1 MSNNANFVKVATTL
15 LTRDEEQEL
24 FEQWQAAQQAG
35 DTRTANRLFRKITIQ
50 FSPIVAKLVRKMQGY
65 KLDPDDLTGEA
76 LLGLSKAALD
86 FDPNK
91 GFRFGTYASNCV
103 INTLFTYITK
113 QYFITNVCSNNKNKK
128 AFFGLRRHMAKQIR
142 ETGSSELTEETA
154 QQLAATMEIDV
165 EVVKMMNGLL
175 RSPYSSLNQ
184 SLGEDDDGDTH
195 QDMLESR
202 ERSQD
207 DRMEEKQLFV
217 LHKQLISGA
226 LDTLDDRSR
235 SIIERSVLV
244 ESEDRA
250 TLEQLGADF
259 SISKERVRQIRDKAT
274 SLLRTR
280 IKSQMVAKGFTPNDI
295 LPLD

>member
-1 MSNNANFVKVATTL
+1 MRPNANFVKVATTL
-15 LTRDEEQEL
+15 LTRDEETEL
-24 FEQWQAAQQAG
+24 FEQWREAREAG
-35 DTRTANRLFRKITIQ
+35 DRRAENRLFQQITVQ

-65 KLDPDDLTGEA
+65 KLDPDDLTSEA
-76 LLGLSKAALD
+76 LLGLAKAAID
-86 FDPNK
+86 FDPDK

-154 QQLAATMEIDV
+154 QQLATTMEIDV
-165 EVVKMMNGLL
+165 EIVKMMNGLL
-175 RSPYSSLNQ
+175 RNPYNSLNVT
-184 SLGEDDDGDTH
+184 LGEDDDSTTQ

-202 ERSQD
+202 EPSQD
-207 DRMEEKQLFV
+207 DYMEGRQLEI
-217 LHKQLISGA
+217 LHKQLITGA

-235 SIIERSVLV
+235 SIIQRSVLV
-244 ESEDRA
+244 DEDDRA

-259 SISKERVRQIRDKAT
+259 SISKERVRQIREKAT
-274 SLLRTR
+274 GLINSNIR
-280 IKSQMVAKGFTPNDI
+280 SQMSKRGFTPADI
-295 LPLD
+295 LPVE